1 MIYLLYQAIYESLID
16 IIHEN
21 LMEKQRTLEDYF
33 NLFLKFFFQGLMIIG
48 PIGLTVFVV
57 WYIISSI
64 DNLIPS
70 VARQIP
76 GLVFVSAILFT
87 TLLGFLGNKFVFGRF
102 IFDQMDY
109 LLEKIPG
116 VKHIY
121 SPTKDVMSSFVGDKK
136 KFNTPV
142 WVKVSEFP
150 VIWRI
155 GFLTQKEMSEVGK
168 EHHVAVYLPHSY
180 AISGW
185 VIVTE
190 EKNLK
195 PVVGMSAASAMKF
208 AVSGGVAGFHSDD
221 NVFKAPE

>member
-1 MIYLLYQAIYESLID
+1 MNKKSD
-16 IIHEN
+16 IERF
-21 LMEKQRTLEDYF
+21 L
-33 NLFLKFFFQGLMIIG
+33 NLFLKFFLQGLAVIA
-48 PIGLTVFVV
+48 PLGLTIFVI

-70 VARQIP
+70 VAENYP
-76 GLVFVSAILFT
+76 GVVFVSAILLTAF
-87 TLLGFLGNKFVFGRF
+87 LGFLGSKFVFGKF
-102 IFDQMDY
+102 IFEQMDL
-109 LLEKIPG
+109 LLENTPG

-136 KFNTPV
+136 KFDKPV
-142 WVKVSEFP
+142 WVKTNQNPE
-150 VIWRI
+150 IWRI
-155 GFLTQKEMSEVGK
+155 GFLTQKEMGEVDK
-168 EHHVAVYLPHSY
+168 HNYVAVYLPHSY

-190 EKNLK
+190 ETNIK